1 MATLPGDTTA
11 LVGNLWPESYIAL
24 QEIEAPASL
33 AVSDPYRDIANF
45 FIIIGMVI
53 YLIFAHRRILQGVK
67 IVFQGIFSQKR
78 LISIEAQKNLQV
90 CRNSLFLF
98 LTICAS
104 FIFAN
109 IAYATK
115 IIGHEYTVPL
125 KFAGIAGCI
134 LAFFL
139 LRRMAFRFL
148 TWLNRNPAF
157 KLAHLVSHTYTCIW
171 YITVLCCFL
180 VIKAIPSAP
189 MGNMRYCIIYSLLA
203 IMTIYFS
210 AIFKIFISKGISHFF
225 YILYLCTLEI
235 LPVAL
240 LLHLNFN

>member
-1 MATLPGDTTA
+1 MATFPGDTTA
-11 LVGNLWPESYIAL
+11 LVDTLWPESYIAL

-33 AVSDPYRDIANF
+33 AVADPYRDIANF

-53 YLIFAHRRILQGVK
+53 YLIFAHRRILQGTR
-67 IVFQGIFSQKR
+67 IVLHGIFSQKK
-78 LISIEAQKNLQV
+78 LISIETQKNLQV
-90 CRNSLFLF
+90 CRNSLFIF

-109 IAYATK
+109 IAYATR
-115 IIGHEYTVPL
+115 IIGHQYTVPL

-134 LAFFL
+134 MAFFL
-139 LRRMAFRFL
+139 LRHLAFRFL
-148 TWLNRNPAF
+148 AWVNRNSVF
-157 KLAHLVSHTYTCIW
+157 RLAHLISYTYTCIW
-171 YITVLCCFL
+171 YMAVFCCFI

-203 IMTIYFS
+203 VMTIYFY
-210 AIFKIFISKGISHFF
+210 AIFKIFIPKGVSHFF

>member
-1 MATLPGDTTA
+1 MATFPGDTTA
-11 LVGNLWPESYIAL
+11 LADNLWPESYIAL
-24 QEIEAPASL
+24 QEIEIPASL
-33 AVSDPYRDIANF
+33 AVADPYRDIANF

-53 YLIFAHRRILQGVK
+53 YLIFAHRRILQGMR
-67 IVFQGIFSQKR
+67 IVFQGIFSRKR
-78 LISIEAQKNLQV
+78 LINIETQKNLQL
-90 CRNSLFLF
+90 CRNSLFIF
-98 LTICAS
+98 LTICTS

-115 IIGHEYTVPL
+115 IIGHEHTVPL
-125 KFAGIAGCI
+125 KFAGILCCI
-134 LAFFL
+134 FVFFSI
-139 LRRMAFRFL
+139 RRMAFRFL
-148 TWLNRNPAF
+148 AWVNRNPVF
-157 KLAHLVSHTYTCIW
+157 RLAHLVSHTYTCIW

-180 VIKAIPSAP
+180 VIKAIPAAQ

-203 IMTIYFS
+203 IMAIYFS

-240 LLHLNFN
+240 LLHLCFN